1 MMSVVPGMI
10 IVPMTSAKS
19 AFLPGKRKRARQNA
33 SADETKAAITTVST
47 ATITLLR
54 KLI

>member
-10 IVPMTSAKS
+10 IMPMTSAKRS
-19 AFLPGKRKRARQNA
+19 FFPGNSKRARQNA